1 MMPSKKSFSKLR
13 EELDELLRWF
23 DNDDID
29 VDEAIVKYEMAIKLT
44 NEIEKYLKSVENK
57 IKKTNS

>member
-1 MMPSKKSFSKLR
+1 MASKKSFSKLR
-13 EELDELLRWF
+13 EELDELLQWF

-29 VDEAIVKYEMAIKLT
+29 VDEAIVNYEKAIKLT
-44 NEIEKYLKSVENK
+44 NEIEEYLKFAENK